1 MNSVDRLME
10 EFENV
15 ALTVRQ
21 SPNAN
26 AVIPGLVV
34 VEDRPLNRYR
44 NSVANAA
51 LTYSERSSGSRFM
64 DSVGRLSLRETC
76 LCNGVTVEQ
85 HWSYERNGQAE
96 KYVFVRSFKEIGWR
110 DRTTLERS
118 LEDDQVVFATSREKL
133 QQA

>member
-1 MNSVDRLME
+1 MNSADRLME

-26 AVIPGLVV
+26 AVIPGLVL

-51 LTYSERSSGSRFM
+51 LTYNERSATPRFM
-64 DSVGRLSLRETC
+64 DSVGRLSVRETC
-76 LCNGVTVEQ
+76 QCNGVTVEQ

-96 KYVFVRSFKEIGWR
+96 KYVFVRSFKEVGWR
-110 DRTTLERS
+110 DCATLERS
-118 LEDDQVVFATSREKL
+118 FEDDRLVFAT
-133 QQA
+133 